1 MKLDKDKMVI
11 GITGGVGSGKSTV
24 TSILRDKYKAF
35 IINTDKIAHTFME
48 KDQISYKLIVTHF
61 GSKVLDKK
69 GDIDRG
75 KLSLIVYNN
84 NEELEKLNSFTHPYV
99 MAKVKNI
106 IKEKNKED
114 WNYICVETALAIEAS
129 LYDMCDKV
137 WFIYTP
143 LEIRSERLKKSRN
156 YSDEK
161 TRNIMSKQLSD
172 EEYRNYASDVI
183 INEGTEEELR
193 NQIDRILH
201 KCYENEV

>member
-106 IKEKNKED
+106 IKEKIKK
-114 WNYICVETALAIEAS
+114 IGI
-129 LYDMCDKV
+129 
-137 WFIYTP
+137 IY
-143 LEIRSERLKKSRN
+143 
-156 YSDEK
+156 
-161 TRNIMSKQLSD
+161 
-172 EEYRNYASDVI
+172 V
-183 INEGTEEELR
+183 
-193 NQIDRILH
+193 
-201 KCYENEV
+201 